1 MCHIDLSNK
10 WLIFRSYF
18 DSKQFSLKFF
28 SQFCSKRRSHIAR
41 KVARPLGSVASL
53 VNCLAFNV
61 SRDAEQHLI
70 GCHHKWETLCLSWRG
85 LWLENETIGDAEET
99 INPDSNIQFNPDS
112 NIRHMQQGQLKMEVR
127 ESYRIAIEISSKPML
142 NCWGIFCLVV
152 RIVVP
157 SKITS
162 KNVINN

>member
-18 DSKQFSLKFF
+18 DTKQFSLKFF

-41 KVARPLGSVASL
+41 KVARPLGSVSCKL
-53 VNCLAFNV
+53 SRFQRLTWCWTAFNWL
-61 SRDAEQHLI
+61 SPQMRDPLPFLTWSVI
-70 GCHHKWETLCLSWRG
+70 GERNNRWCNT
-85 LWLENETIGDAEET
+85 NNT
-99 INPDSNIQFNPDS
+99 PFNPDS
-112 NIRHMQQGQLKMEVR
+112 NIRHMPQGQVKMEVR
-127 ESYRIAIEISSKPML
+127 ESYRITVEIRSKPML

-152 RIVVP
+152 RIVIP